1 MKAAVLQ
8 APGKL
13 EFREEKHLICPEG
26 GLLLK
31 TMACSICST
40 DVKMYHHGHRD
51 LAYPRI
57 LGHEVAGEVVES
69 RSASGFKPGDR
80 VQLFPGICCGECP
93 SCRRGAD
100 NQCHNISIIGFN
112 YDGGFAEYIA
122 VPPQSITGGG
132 VNHLPDGL
140 SYEEATLAEPLASCL
155 NSQQLC
161 NVSAGDSVLILGAGP
176 LGLLQALLAKHNG
189 ASKIIVAEPLAARL
203 AIPGIAATD
212 RMIDIN
218 KEELAKVVTD
228 ETDGR
233 GADVILAAS
242 GGADVAAL
250 PPLLAPRGRLCLFSG
265 LPRQE
270 AIVPLDAN
278 LIHYREL
285 SITGAYGST
294 AAQNRLAVELIAS
307 GNIPV
312 AQLITKRFRLDEIE
326 EGMAYT
332 AGRVGL
338 KAIITFS

>member
-13 EFREEKHLICPEG
+13 ELKELKVLTCPEG

-40 DVKMYHHGHRD
+40 DVKMYLRGHRD

-57 LGHEVAGEVVES
+57 LGHEVTGEVVES
-69 RSASGFKPGDR
+69 RVTSSFKPGDR

-100 NQCHNISIIGFN
+100 NQCHHIGIIGFN
-112 YDGGFAEYIA
+112 YDGGFADYIA
-122 VPPQSITGGG
+122 VPVQSVIGGG
-132 VNHLPDGL
+132 VNRLPDDL
-140 SYEEATLAEPLASCL
+140 SYKVATLAEPLASCI

-161 NVSAGDSVLILGAGP
+161 NVSEDDSVLILGAGP
-176 LGLLQALLAKHNG
+176 LGLLQAMLAKHNRAG
-189 ASKIIVAEPLAARL
+189 KIMVAEPLAARL
-203 AIPGIAATD
+203 VISSIAEID
-212 RMIDIN
+212 RVIDIN
-218 KEELAKVVTD
+218 KEELAKVVAE

-233 GADVILAAS
+233 GVDVILAAS
-242 GGADVAAL
+242 GEADVAAL

-265 LPRQE
+265 LHRQE

-285 SITGAYGST
+285 SVTGAYGST
-294 AAQNRLAVELIAS
+294 AAQNRMAVDLIAS
-307 GNIPV
+307 GEIPV
-312 AQLITKRFRLDEIE
+312 NQLITRGFRLDEIE

-338 KAIITFS
+338 KAVITFQ

>member
-13 EFREEKHLICPEG
+13 ELKEEKPLTCPEG

-40 DVKMYHHGHRD
+40 DVKMYLHGHRD
-51 LAYPRI
+51 LVYPRI
-57 LGHEVAGEVVES
+57 LGHEVAGEVAES
-69 RSASGFKPGDR
+69 RAASGFKPGDR

-100 NQCHNISIIGFN
+100 NQCHHIGIIGFN
-112 YDGGFAEYIA
+112 YDGGFADYIA
-122 VPPQSITGGG
+122 VPAESVIGGG

-140 SYEEATLAEPLASCL
+140 SYEETTLAEPLASCI

-161 NVSAGDSVLILGAGP
+161 NVSEGDSVLILGAGP

-189 ASKIIVAEPLAARL
+189 ATKIIIAEPLAARL
-203 AIPGIAATD
+203 VISSIVTVD
-212 RMIDIN
+212 RMIDIS
-218 KEELAKVVTD
+218 KEELAKVVAE

-233 GADVILAAS
+233 GVDVILAAS
-242 GGADVAAL
+242 GGADVAML

-265 LPRQE
+265 LPRQG
-270 AIVPLDAN
+270 AVIPLDAN
-278 LIHYREL
+278 LIHYHEL

-307 GNIPV
+307 GEIPV
-312 AQLITKRFRLDEIE
+312 NQLITGRFRLDEIE
-326 EGMAYT
+326 EGIEYT

-338 KAIITFS
+338 KAVITFQ

>member
-13 EFREEKHLICPEG
+13 ELKEAKALSCPEG

-31 TMACSICST
+31 TRACSICST

-69 RSASGFKPGDR
+69 RSGGGFKPGDR

-93 SCRRGAD
+93 SCRRGAE
-100 NQCHNISIIGFN
+100 NQCHHIGIIGFN
-112 YDGGFAEYIA
+112 YDGGFADYIA
-122 VPPQSITGGG
+122 VPPQSVTGGG
-132 VNHLPDGL
+132 VNRLPDGL
-140 SYEEATLAEPLASCL
+140 SYEEATLAEPLASCI

-176 LGLLQALLAKHNG
+176 LGLLQAMLAKHNG
-189 ASKIIVAEPLAARL
+189 ATKIIIAEPLAARL
-203 AIPGIAATD
+203 VISGFAAVD
-212 RMIDIN
+212 RMVDIN
-218 KEELAKVVTD
+218 KEELAKVVAR
-228 ETDGR
+228 ETG
-233 GADVILAAS
+233 GYGVDVILAAS
-242 GGADVAAL
+242 GEADVATL

-265 LPRQE
+265 LPRQG
-270 AIVPLDAN
+270 AVVPLDAN

-294 AAQNRLAVELIAS
+294 AAHNRMAVELIAS
-307 GNIPV
+307 GEIPV
-312 AQLITKRFRLDEIE
+312 TRLITRRFRLDEIE

-338 KAIITFS
+338 KAVITFQ

>member
-13 EFREEKHLICPEG
+13 ELKETEVLTCPEG

-40 DVKMYHHGHRD
+40 DVKMYLHGHRD
-51 LAYPRI
+51 LVYPRI

-69 RSASGFKPGDR
+69 RAASGFKPGDR

-100 NQCHNISIIGFN
+100 NQCQHIGIIGFN

-140 SYEEATLAEPLASCL
+140 SYEEATLAEPLASCI

-176 LGLLQALLAKHNG
+176 LGQLQALLAKHNG
-189 ASKIIVAEPLAARL
+189 ASKIMIAEPLAARL
-203 AIPGIAATD
+203 VIPGIAAVN

-218 KEELAKVVTD
+218 KEELAKVVAE

-242 GGADVAAL
+242 GEANVAAL

-265 LPRQE
+265 LPRQD

-294 AAQNRLAVELIAS
+294 TAQNRLAVELIAS
-307 GNIPV
+307 GDIPV

-326 EGMAYT
+326 EGMEYT
-332 AGRVGL
+332 ARRVGL
-338 KAIITFS
+338 KAMITFQ